1 MNSENVETGNII
13 GLSDMQGLGLHVFF
27 CHLVEVITVSEGASQ
42 LSSSLK
48 LTLYLDFSL
57 STK

>member
-1 MNSENVETGNII
+1 MF
-13 GLSDMQGLGLHVFF
+13 FF

-42 LSSSLK
+42 LSLSLK